1 MKIILSQEYGSSLSE
16 SAHHVS
22 ISIRHAIQ
30 EECTCGRGAYTGSVD
45 QVFLCDGNAMKRA
58 SPFAAS
64 DFLFGLPGF
73 SQRRIPG
80 YRDKCIQNW
89 IDSLDARKT
98 FPGQFNG

>member
-1 MKIILSQEYGSSLSE
+1 
-16 SAHHVS
+16 
-22 ISIRHAIQ
+22 
-30 EECTCGRGAYTGSVD
+30 
-45 QVFLCDGNAMKRA
+45 MKRA

-73 SQRRIPG
+73 SQRRISG